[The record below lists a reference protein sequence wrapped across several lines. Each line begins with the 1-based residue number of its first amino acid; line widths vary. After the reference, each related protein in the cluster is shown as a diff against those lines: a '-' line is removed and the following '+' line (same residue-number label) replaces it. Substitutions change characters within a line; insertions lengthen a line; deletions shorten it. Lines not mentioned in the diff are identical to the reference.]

1 MSLAAQ
7 IELIPAQKVTQQAL
21 IEQSQN
27 GICYALFGHNL
38 VQHDEV
44 ERLVQAVPT
53 VVAVGLVRRAYY
65 FVPLTLAEGDET
77 MVSPGYTIDLGDRA
91 SCHRNV
97 KFDGAEA
104 TFIST
109 RLVDDRFGL
118 AFEFFINAAHEF
130 VETAGVPASFGDLV
144 CAQAKENV
152 RGETSHDA
160 WESRKRAWEHKQA
173 EVGESAVPA
182 TPSVDERAKNA
193 FIEATFS
200 DALAVYMLSMAQ
212 DFDYYDLREREY
224 PLLAAPALA
233 ERLRAIAVLFPP
245 NAGYE
250 FQILYRKRG

>member
-7 IELIPAQKVTQQAL
+7 NELIPAQKVTQQAPV
-21 IEQSQN
+21 EQSQN
-27 GICYALFGHNL
+27 GIRYALFGHNL
-38 VQHDEV
+38 VQHGEV
-44 ERLVQAVPT
+44 ERLVQAVPMG
-53 VVAVGLVRRAYY
+53 VAAALGKRAYY

-77 MVSPGYTIDLGDRA
+77 LVSAGYSIDLGDRA

-97 KFDGAEA
+97 KFEGTEA

-109 RLVDDRFGL
+109 RLMDDRFGL

-130 VETAGVPASFGDLV
+130 VETAGVPASFSELV
-144 CAQAKENV
+144 CAQAEENV

-160 WESRKRAWEHKQA
+160 WESRKRAWERKQT
-173 EVGESAVPA
+173 EQGESAVV
-182 TPSVDERAKNA
+182 PSGAVDERAKNS
-193 FIEATFS
+193 FIEAAFS
-200 DALAVYMLSMAQ
+200 DSLAVYMLSLAQ

-245 NAGYE
+245 NPSFE